1 MNAPVTPMA
10 GALALAADIRARR
23 RSAVSVVTGAIADI
37 EIRDTRFNSVTRILG
52 AAAVAQAE
60 EVDRAIAAGRD
71 PGPLAGVPFGVKD
84 LFDVRG
90 EVTTAGSI
98 VLRDNPPA
106 TQDATVVGRLRAAGA
121 VPLATLNMD
130 EFAYGFS
137 TENAHSGTTRNPHD
151 PDRLAGG
158 SSGGSAASV
167 AAGLL
172 PFTLGSDTNGS
183 IRVPSSLCGVWGL
196 KPTYGQMPLQGV
208 YPFVASL
215 DVVGPMA
222 STVEDLEAVYGVM
235 AGAPLAALPAVG
247 DVRVARLG
255 GWFASNIS
263 AELAS
268 GLDAVMA
275 HLGHGPTIELPEVAR
290 ARASA
295 FLISAAEGG
304 NLHLPRLRRRA
315 MQYDPAT
322 RGRLMAGAMLPAAT
336 FVQAHRFRRW
346 FRDHVH
352 AALAQADVLIA
363 PTTVGVAPRIDQP
376 SIIVDGKTV
385 SARANLG
392 IFTQPISLT
401 GLPVLAAPLAV
412 AGLPLGIQL
421 IGAPGGEARLFAVA
435 RELQRAGLA
444 RCTPLAAGYATKD
457 SPC

>member
-37 EIRDTRFNSVTRILG
+37 EVRDTRFNSVTRILG

-98 VLRDNPPA
+98 VLRDNPAA
-106 TQDATVVGRLRAAGA
+106 TRDATVVGRLRAAGA

-137 TENAHSGTTRNPHD
+137 TENTHNGTTRNPHD
-151 PDRLAGG
+151 PARLAGG

-167 AAGLL
+167 AAGML

-222 STVEDLEAVYGVM
+222 STVEDLEAVYTIM
-235 AGAPLAALPAVG
+235 AGAPLPAPPAVG

-275 HLGHGPTIELPEVAR
+275 HLGHGQTIELPEVAR
-290 ARASA
+290 ARAAA

-401 GLPVLAAPLAV
+401 GLPVLAAPLAGD
-412 AGLPLGIQL
+412 GLPLGIQL
-421 IGAPGGEARLFAVA
+421 IGAPGGEAKLFAVA

-444 RCTPLAAGYATKD
+444 RCTPLAAGYAAKD

>member
-1 MNAPVTPMA
+1 MTIQGHKA
-10 GALALAADIRARR
+10 GAALAIAADVRAGR
-23 RSAVSVVTGAIADI
+23 RSAVSVVTDVIADI
-37 EIRDTRFNSVTRILG
+37 EARDTRFNSVTRILG
-52 AAAVAQAE
+52 PAAVAQAE

-98 VLRDNPPA
+98 VLRDNLPA
-106 TQDATVVGRLRAAGA
+106 TRDAVVVERLRTAGA
-121 VPLATLNMD
+121 VPVATLNMD

-137 TENAHSGTTRNPHD
+137 TENAHTGTTRNPHD
-151 PDRLAGG
+151 TARLAGG

-183 IRVPSSLCGVWGL
+183 IRIPSSLCGVWGL
-196 KPTYGQMPLQGV
+196 KPTYGQMPLGGV

-222 STVEDLEAVYGVM
+222 DTVDDLRAVYTIM
-235 AGAPLAALPAVG
+235 AGGTPVG
-247 DVRVARLG
+247 EPDISDVRVARLG
-255 GWFASNIS
+255 GWFADNIS
-263 AELAS
+263 TELRA
-268 GLDAVMA
+268 GIDAVMA
-275 HLGHGPTIELPEVAR
+275 HLGQDRVIELPEVAR

-304 NLHLPRLRRRA
+304 NLHLPRLRRRS

-336 FVQAHRFRRW
+336 FVQAQRFRRW

-352 AALAQADVLIA
+352 AALAQADVLVA
-363 PTTVGVAPRIDQP
+363 PATVGVAPRIDQP
-376 SIIVDGKTV
+376 SIVVDGKTV

-392 IFTQPISLT
+392 IFTQPISLA

-412 AGLPLGIQL
+412 DGLPLGIQL
-421 IGAPGGEARLFAVA
+421 IGAPGGEAKLFAVA
-435 RELQRAGLA
+435 AELQRAGLA
-444 RCTPLAAGYATKD
+444 ACRPLEAGYARKD
-457 SPC
+457 S

>member
-1 MNAPVTPMA
+1 MTEPRTPLA
-10 GALALAADIRARR
+10 GALALAAEIRAGR

-37 EIRDTRFNSVTRILG
+37 EVRDTRFNSVTRILG

-84 LFDVRG
+84 LFDVQG
-90 EVTTAGSI
+90 EVTTAGSL

-106 TQDATVVGRLRAAGA
+106 ARDATVVARLRAAGA

-137 TENAHSGTTRNPHD
+137 TENTHNGTTRNPHD
-151 PDRLAGG
+151 PERLAGG

-167 AAGLL
+167 AAGML

-222 STVEDLEAVYGVM
+222 STVEDLQAVYGIM
-235 AGAPLAALPAVG
+235 ADAPLASLPAVE

-263 AELAS
+263 PELTAA
-268 GLDAVMA
+268 LDAVMT
-275 HLGHGPTIELPEVAR
+275 HLGHDRVIELPEVAR

-346 FRDHVH
+346 FRAQVH
-352 AALAQADVLIA
+352 AALAQADVLVA
-363 PTTVGVAPRIDQP
+363 PTTVGIAPRIDQP

-412 AGLPLGIQL
+412 EGMPLGIQL
-421 IGAPGGEARLFAVA
+421 IGAPGSEARLFAVA
-435 RELQRAGLA
+435 RELESAGLA
-444 RCTPLAAGYATKD
+444 RCTPLAAGFAAKD

>member
-1 MNAPVTPMA
+1 MSVATCSRGA
-10 GALALAADIRARR
+10 ALAIAADVRAGR
-23 RSAVSVVTGAIADI
+23 RSAVSVVTGVIADM

-60 EVDRAIAAGRD
+60 EVDRAVAAGKD

-98 VLRDNPPA
+98 VLRDNLPA
-106 TQDATVVGRLRAAGA
+106 TADATVVARLRAAGA
-121 VPLATLNMD
+121 VPVATLNMD

-151 PDRLAGG
+151 PARLAGG

-167 AAGLL
+167 AAGML

-196 KPTYGQMPLQGV
+196 KPTYGQMPLKGV

-222 STVEDLEAVYGVM
+222 STVEDLQAVYSIM
-235 AGAPLAALPAVG
+235 AGAPPLALPDVG

-263 AELAS
+263 PELTA
-268 GLDAVMA
+268 GIDAVMA
-275 HLGHGPTIELPEVAR
+275 HLGRERVIELPEVAR

-336 FVQAHRFRRW
+336 FVQAQRFRRW
-346 FRDHVH
+346 FREQVH
-352 AALAQADVLIA
+352 AALAQADVFIA
-363 PTTVGVAPRIDQP
+363 PATVGVAPRIDQP
-376 SIIVDGKTV
+376 TITLDGKTV

-401 GLPVLAAPLAV
+401 GLPVLAAPLAGD
-412 AGLPLGIQL
+412 GLPLGIQL
-421 IGAPGGEARLFAVA
+421 IGRPGGEDRLFAVA
-435 RELQRAGLA
+435 GELQRAGLA
-444 RCTPLAAGYATKD
+444 RCQPLDAGYARKD
-457 SPC
+457 SGC